1 MLVWFWLRQLRG
13 IYLIMIYL
21 DNAATSY
28 PKPEIVYTSMD
39 TFYRTMGANPGRSG
53 HRMAVTVEREI
64 ENTRKIIADFLAI
77 KGPNRF
83 VFTFNATD
91 AINMGIKGLLKT
103 GDHAITSYLE
113 HNAVSR
119 ALNGLA
125 QDNKITVTKVQNS
138 SDGFINPD
146 DVKNAITP
154 KTRLIVLTHATNV
167 LGTIQPIKEIGLI
180 ARERDIVFMV
190 DAAQTTGVCE
200 IDVNECNIDMLAFT
214 GHKAPFGPTGT
225 GGLYV
230 HERIK
235 LRPWREGGTGFEP
248 ASLTQPEEMPF
259 RLESGTPNTVGI
271 VGLKAGIE
279 YVRSKGTHTIRAHEQ
294 KLIQKIINA
303 FQNDERFILY
313 GTKDVSRKV
322 GILSINIKGYT
333 AAEAGSILDQSFTI
347 AVRPGLHC
355 APFVHQQMGTYPDG
369 TIRISP
375 GFFNTDEEI
384 DILISAL
391 NDIANETIH

>member
-1 MLVWFWLRQLRG
+1 
-13 IYLIMIYL
+13 MIYL

-64 ENTRKIIADFLAI
+64 ENTRKVIADFFSI
-77 KGPNRF
+77 KNPNRF

-103 GDHAITSYLE
+103 GDHAITTYME

-119 ALNGLA
+119 ALNGLEK
-125 QDNKITVTKVQNS
+125 DKTITVTKVKNS
-138 SDGFINPD
+138 SDGFIDPGD
-146 DVKNAITP
+146 IKNAITH
-154 KTRLIVLTHATNV
+154 KTRLIVLSHAPNV

-180 ARERDIVFMV
+180 AKERGIVFMV
-190 DAAQTTGVCE
+190 DAAQTAGVCE
-200 IDVNECNIDMLAFT
+200 INVTECNIDMLAFT
-214 GHKAPFGPTGT
+214 GHKGPFGPTGT

-230 HERIK
+230 HERLLLK
-235 LRPWREGGTGFEP
+235 PWREGGTGFEP
-248 ASLTQPEEMPF
+248 ASLSQPEEMPF
-259 RLESGTPNTVGI
+259 RMESGTPNTVGI

-279 YVRSKGTHTIRAHEQ
+279 YIQSKGTHAIRAHEQ
-294 KLIQKIINA
+294 KLLQKIINA
-303 FQNDERFILY
+303 LQGNERFILY
-313 GTKDVSRKV
+313 GTKDISRKV

-333 AAEAGSILDQSFTI
+333 AAEVGAILDQSFTI

-355 APFVHQQMGTYPDG
+355 APFMHQQMGTYPDG
-369 TIRISP
+369 TVRISP
-375 GFFNTDEEI
+375 GLFNTEEEI

-391 NDIANETIH
+391 NNIANEAIH